1 MPAKSHLTGP
11 VFFACLALLCAAL
24 VAPDAS
30 AQTNGGGGPF
40 TATVEVRVPTDA
52 ELWFDGTAM
61 AQTGDRRAFTTPALN
76 PRLTYTY
83 DVTARWRDGGKD
95 VVRNERVLVRAGET
109 TAIDFTRPVT
119 RGSAYMGVR
128 DVTNDPTRT
137 AALPQTG
144 YASLIE
150 ISREK
155 PPPTRIAGHMAVT
168 EVKKPAPGDRP
179 PAGPATRTVPAAGY
193 MSIVEIDTPR
203 R

>member
-1 MPAKSHLTGP
+1 MPAKSHLAGP
-11 VFFACLALLCAAL
+11 VFLPCLALLCAAL
-24 VAPDAS
+24 AAPDAS
-30 AQTNGGGGPF
+30 AQTYGGGTF
-40 TATVEVRVPTDA
+40 TATVEVKVPADA

-61 AQTGDRRAFTTPALN
+61 AQTGDRRAFTTPALS

-83 DVTARWRDGGKD
+83 EVTARWRDGGKD

-109 TAIDFTRPVT
+109 TAIDFTRP
-119 RGSAYMGVR
+119 YMGVR

-137 AALPQTG
+137 AAVPQTG
-144 YASLIE
+144 YASLVE

-155 PPPTRIAGHMAVT
+155 PPLTRIAGHMAVT

-193 MSIVEIDTPR
+193 MSIVEIDSPR

>member
-83 DVTARWRDGGKD
+83 DVTARWTENGKEVTRTRDVGIG
-95 VVRNERVLVRAGET
+95 AGSSVT
-109 TAIDFTRPVT
+109 VDFT
-119 RGSAYMGVR
+119 
-128 DVTNDPTRT
+128 
-137 AALPQTG
+137 QQ
-144 YASLIE
+144 
-150 ISREK
+150 
-155 PPPTRIAGHMAVT
+155 
-168 EVKKPAPGDRP
+168 
-179 PAGPATRTVPAAGY
+179 
-193 MSIVEIDTPR
+193 
-203 R
+203 